1 MRSAKYDVDA
11 IHENAPEAM
20 MGLFAVQ
27 YSESSAA
34 ILCSDG
40 EAFVIYL
47 EDYFDDLGQ
56 SPPDKDSD
64 KERIVLDQKH
74 LGDSRNFLISRGKI
88 AAQLNTANVS
98 SSILKLRTAAPLN
111 GSGTLNQNTIM
122 YRFTAG
128 QRDICFSNNTSELR
142 KGAYLT
148 PENDVAFVNTG
159 YGVVGRYS
167 LPVPHPAR
175 YLHKYLIPGGTGF
188 RVGTVEPQF
197 NQSGGGVEVKL
208 DGPTKVTLI
217 STTRIDDY

>member
-40 EAFVIYL
+40 MAFIVNL
-47 EDYFDDLGQ
+47 ADYDSEQTLTSNDLIGRQTAIDRNDLDNPGQ
-56 SPPDKDSD
+56 F
-64 KERIVLDQKH
+64 LT
-74 LGDSRNFLISRGKI
+74 SRAQL

-142 KGAYLT
+142 K
-148 PENDVAFVNTG
+148 DRKS
-159 YGVVGRYS
+159 VV
-167 LPVPHPAR
+167 
-175 YLHKYLIPGGTGF
+175 
-188 RVGTVEPQF
+188 
-197 NQSGGGVEVKL
+197 
-208 DGPTKVTLI
+208 
-217 STTRIDDY
+217 